1 MQTSIDPIDPTDPT
15 ATQFATTPTPRIVH
29 LIGRYRTLL
38 AEPQT
43 DQARLVFRRTLA
55 ELQLE
60 LARRESA
67 LATAS

>member
-1 MQTSIDPIDPTDPT
+1 MSITT
-15 ATQFATTPTPRIVH
+15 TRQFVTTPTVRIVE
-29 LIGRYRTLL
+29 LIARYRGLL

-55 ELQLE
+55 ELRLE

-67 LATAS
+67 LEPAS